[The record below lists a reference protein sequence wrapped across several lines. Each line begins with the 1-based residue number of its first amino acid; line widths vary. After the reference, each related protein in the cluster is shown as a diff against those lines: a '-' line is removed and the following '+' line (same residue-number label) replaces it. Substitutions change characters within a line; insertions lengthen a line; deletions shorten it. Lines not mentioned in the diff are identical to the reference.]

1 MYAKIAP
8 DFAVIFFFANGN
20 ECTRKAFQSFNEAE
34 AALIHAGWMRTAND
48 LWVFSTNVEQQF
60 CATLSLSIA
69 AEQELDY
76 NLTLQLVNTPSGFG
90 FRFDFAGYDIDPV
103 IYILTSGLFSVQAIG
118 TWSTVEAARGAGLEL
133 FRRVKELVGESM
145 WDMLW
150 KIMEERWRTMNLL
163 TDRMFNPLKS
173 Q

>member
-8 DFAVIFFFANGN
+8 DFTVIFFFANGN
-20 ECTRKAFQSFNEAE
+20 ECTRKAFQSFREAE
-34 AALIHAGWMRTAND
+34 AALIHAGWARTKD
-48 LWVFSTNVEQQF
+48 ELWMFSINVEQQF
-60 CATLSLSIA
+60 CATLCLSVV

-76 NLTLQLVNTPSGFG
+76 NITLNVVTTPSGFG
-90 FRFDFAGYDIDPV
+90 FSFDFAGYDIDPV

-118 TWSTVEAARGAGLEL
+118 TWSTVEAARDAGLEL